1 MRKFIQI
8 LTTLMLLTAC
18 TKEGDIIYQPD
29 PADQASRAPLV
40 TVIYDPNAVGDGG
53 YTNYGAKVRII
64 SDINKKSVERPLT
77 PTPISRVHGRHY
89 K

>member
-8 LTTLMLLTAC
+8 LTTLMQLTAC

-40 TVIYDPNAVGDGG
+40 TDIYDPNAVGDSG
-53 YTNYGAKVRII
+53 YNDLIYQGVCTTQTEATIRAKLNLF
-64 SDINKKSVERPLT
+64 INHNL
-77 PTPISRVHGRHY
+77 
-89 K
+89 

>member
-8 LTTLMLLTAC
+8 LTTLMLFTAC

-40 TVIYDPNAVGDGG
+40 TVIYAPQC
-53 YTNYGAKVRII
+53 R
-64 SDINKKSVERPLT
+64 R
-77 PTPISRVHGRHY
+77 
-89 K
+89 